1 MNAALASLNM
11 EAATNLRQAQK
22 KLTATQK
29 KLSASSRAPP
39 QQQAS
44 LRDEYIDSAPLPE
57 KAADEAPSTRPVLR
71 APTE

>member
-11 EAATNLRQAQK
+11 DAATNLRDAQK

-29 KLSASSRAPP
+29 KLARVSRPRASEET
-39 QQQAS
+39 
-44 LRDEYIDSAPLPE
+44 LKTEYIDSTPLPDQ
-57 KAADEAPSTRPVLR
+57 AAAEAPAVRPVLR